1 VAAVILVL
9 GLLQA
14 WAGRHSMQSDGIS
27 YLDMGDAI
35 VRGDWRMALNGYWS
49 PLYPFLLGACERR
62 LEPRFVKAFRHAIC
76 MSATALRF

>member
-1 VAAVILVL
+1 MAAVILVL

-35 VRGDWRMALNGYWS
+35 VRGGLADGAQR
-49 PLYPFLLGACERR
+49 LLESAVSLSARR
-62 LEPRFVKAFRHAIC
+62 LRTAAG
-76 MSATALRF
+76 ATVC

>member
-1 VAAVILVL
+1 MAAVILVL

-49 PLYPFLLGACERR
+49 PFIPFCSALANGGWSHGLLR
-62 LEPRFVKAFRHAIC
+62 LSVTRFV
-76 MSATALRF
+76 

>member
-1 VAAVILVL
+1 MAAVILVL

-35 VRGDWRMALNGYWS
+35 VRGDWRMATS
-49 PLYPFLLGACERR
+49 
-62 LEPRFVKAFRHAIC
+62 
-76 MSATALRF
+76 